1 MELHFP
7 SLLLS
12 AATLLLALSISSAAN
27 DTAALSLFR
36 SQTDPHGA
44 LLPNWTTTPAA
55 PTACAAAWSGV
66 RCSRLRVIAVV
77 LPSLSL
83 RGPISALS
91 SLDQLRLL
99 DLRNNRLSGD
109 LSPLTRCPNLKLAY
123 LSGNDFSGQIPP
135 DLPSLRRLLRLDLSN
150 NNLRGPIPQNL
161 SALSRLVTLNLQDNQ
176 ITGQIPKSLDSLP
189 NLRHLNLSNNE
200 LNGSISKSLLTKFGQ
215 TSFSGNEALC
225 LNSTNCSSSSNSTNS
240 NPTPPPTPP
249 ENQRKRMN
257 KRTLIS
263 LTTLISILLLVLFS
277 WVIFLCCCRKTKT
290 DSTNSLAASEGGK
303 RSSHSSHKG
312 FIDNNESAGPTH
324 TNGLVFFDEKNRFE
338 LEDLLRASAEVLGKG
353 NLGTVYKAVLEGN
366 RGTVAVKRLKDISS
380 SDRKEF
386 ERCMD
391 LIGNL
396 RHPNIVRLRAY
407 YYAREE
413 KLLVYDYMPNGSLHE
428 LLHGNRGPG
437 RVPLDWTTR
446 IGLILGAARGVA
458 RAHDDHVGPRA
469 PHGAVKSSN
478 VLLDKD
484 GVARISDFGLTLFQS
499 PARAIAVLGGYRAPE
514 QAVSKVLTREADV
527 YAFGVLMLEVL
538 TGRAPSGSDGPAAD
552 LPGWVRS
559 MVKEEWTAEV
569 FDGELS
575 RYKNIEEEL
584 VSVLHVA
591 MACVVS
597 QPDKRPT
604 MREVVRMVEE
614 IRVAQTPLGE
624 DYVESRD
631 SMSP

>member
-66 RCSRLRVIAVV
+66 RCSRGRVTAVV
-77 LPSLSL
+77 LHSLSL
-83 RGPISALS
+83 RGSISALS
-91 SLDQLRLL
+91 SIDQLRLL
-99 DLRNNRLSGD
+99 DLRNNRLTGD
-109 LSPLTRCPNLKLAY
+109 LSPLTKCTNLKLAY

-161 SALSRLVTLNLQDNQ
+161 SALSRLLTLNLQDNQ
-176 ITGQIPKSLDSLP
+176 ISGEIPKSLDSLP

-200 LNGSISKSLLTKFGQ
+200 LNGSVSKSLLTKFGK

-225 LNSTNCSSSSNSTNS
+225 LNSTNCSSSSTNS
-240 NPTPPPTPP
+240 NPTYPKTPP
-249 ENQRKRMN
+249 ENQRNKMS

-263 LTTLISILLLVLFS
+263 LITLISILLLVLS
-277 WVIFLCCCRKTKT
+277 SCAVFLCCCWKTKT

-312 FIDNNESAGPTH
+312 FIDNNEGGTGPTR
-324 TNGLVFFDEKNRFE
+324 TNGLVFLDDKNQFE

-366 RGTVAVKRLKDISS
+366 SGTVAVKRLKDISS
-380 SDRKEF
+380 FERKEF

-391 LIGNL
+391 LIGKM

-458 RAHDDHVGPRA
+458 RAHDDHMGPWA

-484 GVARISDFGLTLFQS
+484 GVARVSDFGLTLFQS
-499 PARAIAVLGGYRAPE
+499 PARAVAGLGGYRAPE
-514 QAVSKVLTREADV
+514 QAMSNVLTREADV

-538 TGRAPSGSDGPAAD
+538 TGRAPCGPDGPAAD

-559 MVKEEWTAEV
+559 MVKEEWSAEV

-591 MACVVS
+591 MACVVG

-614 IRVAQTPLGE
+614 IRI
-624 DYVESRD
+624 VEFFDFCSIVISFCVVERN
-631 SMSP
+631 